1 MFIINFESEVMI
13 LVIISFIKLLK
24 PKSRLIITE
33 LKNFGY
39 IKNNIT
45 YIAIS
50 DFLYCFFHSKSFLAP
65 LIKQS
70 CYEYFITVWI
80 KSQIRHLF
88 VVLSGFL
95 TSQNLKTLP
104 RKKQIWRGRSMKKIQ
119 ENITSHGWY
128 FWGWYIPLFPKGK
141 FSDII

>member
-13 LVIISFIKLLK
+13 LVIISFIKLLN

-50 DFLYCFFHSKSFLAP
+50 DFLYCFFSFQKLSCTSY
-65 LIKQS
+65 QS
-70 CYEYFITVWI
+70 ELLRILYYGMD
-80 KSQIRHLF
+80 QISNQTSFCRIIWLPHLPKP
-88 VVLSGFL
+88 
-95 TSQNLKTLP
+95 KTLP
-104 RKKQIWRGRSMKKIQ
+104 RKKQIWRGRSMKTIK
-119 ENITSHGWY
+119 ENITSHG
-128 FWGWYIPLFPKGK
+128 
-141 FSDII
+141 